1 MATHVKDTPAMT
13 IVSTGTKTDT
23 SGSPLQIPS
32 VAAKKL
38 DKSKPDIEHAFVEDD
53 PRLWSEAR
61 KTAILLI
68 ISGASM
74 IAGLCDNIQNSANA
88 QIEQQLHASSG
99 QISLSVSLFILVQGN
114 FPVLWSAVSEIKGRK
129 LVYLTSVLLFALG
142 SAFVAVSNS
151 MGLMIGMR
159 VLQAIGSSAVV
170 AIGAATLADIY
181 DPHQRGTK
189 MGIYYCA
196 PLLGPSLGPI
206 IGGVLTQVLSWRAT
220 FWFLVIWGGIMFSA
234 FLFLFKDT
242 FRRARSLTYQNILR
256 RKQQLCFS
264 DAKMLDG
271 RKRVNEESLKDIEI
285 QQYIATG
292 GDEDITL
299 SFADVNPFPPYV
311 NIWRRKNNLAILISS
326 GLLYGFASSI
336 AYTCARTLALY
347 YDYDALKTGLVLLSF
362 GIGSMLG
369 SILGGLWSDRTLARL
384 KADNG
389 GLSFPEMRLESTK
402 VAMWGLPP
410 AVIGYAWVC
419 QEHVHIAAI
428 CAMLFSTGFFS
439 IWIYSSTLAYIVDSN
454 TGRSSTAVAANSSI
468 RGTSAFVAVEVAVP
482 LQDAIGDGGLY
493 TTWAGLMLLVELLI
507 LLVLYK
513 GKQWREASVEKE
525 RQLSTCT
532 L

>member
-1 MATHVKDTPAMT
+1 MHIEDTPAVA

-23 SGSPLQIPS
+23 SGSLLQTPP
-32 VAAKKL
+32 VAAKEL
-38 DKSKPDIEHAFVEDD
+38 DKSKPDIEHALVEDD
-53 PRLWSEAR
+53 PRLWSETR
-61 KTAILLI
+61 KTVILFI

-74 IAGLCDNIQNSANA
+74 IAGLSNSIQNAANA

-99 QISLSVSLFILVQGN
+99 QISLSLSSFILVQGN
-114 FPVLWSAVSEIKGRK
+114 FPILWSAVSEIKGRK

-142 SAFVAVSNS
+142 SAFVAVSKS
-151 MGLMIGMR
+151 IGLMIGMR
-159 VLQAIGSSAVV
+159 VLQAIGSSAVI

-189 MGIYYCA
+189 MGVYYCA
-196 PLLGPSLGPI
+196 PLLGPSLAPI
-206 IGGVLTQVLSWRAT
+206 IGGVLTQVLSWRAA
-220 FWFLVIWGGIMFSA
+220 FWFLVIWGGIIFSA

-256 RKQQLCFS
+256 RRRQQLCFS
-264 DAKMLDG
+264 EAKIFNG
-271 RKRVNEESLKDIEI
+271 EKRVNEESLKDPET
-285 QQYIATG
+285 QPYITTE

-299 SFADVNPFPPYV
+299 SFADVNPLPPYV
-311 NIWRRKNNLAILISS
+311 NIWRRKNNLMILTSS
-326 GLLYGFASSI
+326 GLLYGLSYSI
-336 AYTCARTLALY
+336 TYTCARTLALY

-384 KADNG
+384 KAESG
-389 GLSFPEMRLESTK
+389 GVSFPEMRLESTK
-402 VAMWGLPP
+402 IAMWGLPP

-419 QEHVHIAAI
+419 QEHVDIAAM
-428 CAMLFSTGFFS
+428 CAMLFLTGFFS

-454 TGRSSTAVAANSSI
+454 TGRSSSAVAANSSI
-468 RGTSAFVAVEVAVP
+468 RGTSAFIAVEVAVP

-493 TTWAGLMLLVELLI
+493 TIWAGLMLLVELLM

-513 GKQWREASVEKE
+513 GKQWREASIEKE
-525 RQLSTCT
+525 RKMSAGAL
-532 L
+532 